1 MNRILAL
8 CMSPDQGGLEL
19 YFLKLVKYYRL
30 KLNRNIHVACS
41 EDSYIS
47 NQISENKIIC
57 KSKSFIKNIFIL
69 RKYINDNGIDTIHV
83 SWAKDLFLSDLLK
96 KLSKKPI
103 KLIFYR
109 QMKLSRPKKD
119 IYHKFIYRNIDH
131 FLVITK
137 KLYNESCI
145 HLPID
150 NSKIHLLTYGIEKP
164 SENLIVTKEKF
175 FNQSQ
180 LDTSVFTIGV
190 FSRIE
195 EQKGQH
201 LVLQAINKSNH
212 DIQLCVIGHCMNHE
226 YKNRLIE
233 DIQLYKLNQKVK
245 FIDFVNMPMTYM
257 PCFDLVVLPT
267 YEETFGLIVV
277 EAMLM
282 KVPVIGSNAG
292 GVPEIITNK
301 HNGLLFETKNYVDL
315 QKKID
320 QMIEDVQLRQKIIHN
335 GYEHSIKY
343 YDYDNHF
350 NKLEKIINQ

>member
-1 MNRILAL
+1 M
-8 CMSPDQGGLEL
+8 
-19 YFLKLVKYYRL
+19 
-30 KLNRNIHVACS
+30 
-41 EDSYIS
+41 
-47 NQISENKIIC
+47 
-57 KSKSFIKNIFIL
+57 
-69 RKYINDNGIDTIHV
+69 
-83 SWAKDLFLSDLLK
+83 
-96 KLSKKPI
+96 
-103 KLIFYR
+103 
-109 QMKLSRPKKD
+109 
-119 IYHKFIYRNIDH
+119 
-131 FLVITK
+131 
-137 KLYNESCI
+137 
-145 HLPID
+145 
-150 NSKIHLLTYGIEKP
+150 TYGIEKP
-164 SENLIVTKEKF
+164 PENLIVSKEKF

-212 DIQLCVIGHCMNHE
+212 NIQLCVIGHCMNHE
-226 YKNRLIE
+226 YKNKLVE
-233 DIQLYKLNQKVK
+233 DIQLCRLNQKVK

-292 GVPEIITNK
+292 GVPEIITNY

-350 NKLEKIINQ
+350 KKLEKIINQ